1 MDIDKKLNDGVMT
14 LAVSGRLDTNTSP
27 ELEAE
32 VKTDGIKEVIFD
44 FAGLEYIS
52 SAGLRVL
59 MGAQKAMMANGG
71 KVKILIGGK
80 GYGKKGKTDC
90 RQRFPDRRGRQED
103 LWLIYRASWK
113 GGLYRDLSA
122 GSSDGG

>member
-1 MDIDKKLNDGVMT
+1 MDIDKKLNDGVLT

-32 VKTDGIKEVIFD
+32 VKTDGVKEVIFD

-59 MGAQKAMMANGG
+59 MGAQKAMMADGG
-71 KVKILIGGK
+71 KVKILNPNAMVK
-80 GYGKKGKTDC
+80 GVFDMT
-90 RQRFPDRRGRQED
+90 
-103 LWLIYRASWK
+103 
-113 GGLYRDLSA
+113 GLSGIFEIA
-122 GSSDGG
+122 

>member
-1 MDIDKKLNDGVMT
+1 MDIDKKLNDGVLT

-32 VKTDGIKEVIFD
+32 VKTDGVKEVIFD

-59 MGAQKAMMANGG
+59 MGAQKAMMADGG
-71 KVKILIGGK
+71 KVKILN
-80 GYGKKGKTDC
+80 
-90 RQRFPDRRGRQED
+90 PNAMVRGVFD
-103 LWLIYRASWK
+103 MT
-113 GGLYRDLSA
+113 GLSGIFEIA
-122 GSSDGG
+122 